1 LIKLFTYLKGDR
13 VIWMIAFILAAV
25 SLLSV
30 YSSISSLA
38 YKHYDGN
45 TLHYLFKHGTMLLA
59 GIVIIYYVHR
69 IKYKYF
75 SRLSQL
81 AIWISAFILVYTL
94 LFGSNVNDASRW
106 IRIPIIGQSFQ
117 PSDFAKIAL
126 ITFVARILAH
136 KQDVIHSFKEGVLPV
151 LIPIIVICGL
161 ILPANFST
169 AVLLFGVCLVL
180 MFVGRVQIK
189 HLALVVGGGLAGFS
203 LLLLIAG
210 TMPEVLPRLD
220 TWKNRIVNWQNPDD
234 EANYQIDHAMMAIEA
249 GGVLPNGPGHGDSRN
264 YLPHPYSDMIY
275 AFIIEEYG
283 SILGGIGVMLLYL
296 ILLFRAVRIAISCQ
310 KTFGALLVIGLTF
323 SIVFQ
328 ALVNMA
334 VAVNLVPVT
343 GQPMPLVSMGG
354 TSTWLTCLAIGMILS
369 VSRGME
375 EEDKEDTK
383 PKTKPVKKSD
393 YAIA

>member
-1 LIKLFTYLKGDR
+1 
-13 VIWMIAFILAAV
+13 MIAFILAAV

-45 TLHYLFKHGTMLLA
+45 TLHYLFKHGTMLLLGLA
-59 GIVIIYYVHR
+59 IIYYVHR

-81 AIWISAFILVYTL
+81 AIWISAFLLLYTL
-94 LFGSNVNDASRW
+94 VFGANVNDASRW
-106 IRIPIIGQSFQ
+106 LVIPIIGQSFQ

-126 ITFVARILAH
+126 ITFVARILAQ
-136 KQDVIHSFKEGVLPV
+136 KQEKISSFKEGVLPV
-151 LIPIIVICGL
+151 LLPIVVVCGL

-169 AVLLFGVCLVL
+169 AVLLFGVCLVI
-180 MFVGRVQIK
+180 MFVGRVAIK
-189 HLALVVGGGLAGFS
+189 HIALVVGSGVVGFG
-203 LLLLIAG
+203 LLLMLAG
-210 TMPEVLPRLD
+210 TMPNVLPRLD

-249 GGVLPNGPGHGDSRN
+249 RGILPNGPGHGDSRN

-296 ILLFRAVRIAISCQ
+296 ILLFRAVRISIHCER
-310 KTFGALLVIGLTF
+310 TFGSLLVIGLTF

-343 GQPMPLVSMGG
+343 GQPMPLISMGG

-369 VSRGME
+369 VSRGGE
-375 EEDKEDTK
+375 EEEKVSAKVKIDKSTG
-383 PKTKPVKKSD
+383 
-393 YAIA
+393 YAVS

>member
-1 LIKLFTYLKGDR
+1 
-13 VIWMIAFILAAV
+13 
-25 SLLSV
+25 
-30 YSSISSLA
+30 
-38 YKHYDGN
+38 
-45 TLHYLFKHGTMLLA
+45 MLLV
-59 GIVIIYYVHR
+59 GIGIIYYVHR

-75 SRLSQL
+75 SRISQL
-81 AIWISAFILVYTL
+81 AIWISAFLLLYTL
-94 LFGSNVNDASRW
+94 VFGANVNDASRW
-106 IRIPIIGQSFQ
+106 LRIPIIGQSFQ

-136 KQDVIHSFKEGVLPV
+136 KQDKITSFKEGVIPV
-151 LIPIIVICGL
+151 LVPVVVVCGL

-169 AVLLFGVCLVL
+169 AFLLFAVCLVI
-180 MFVGRVQIK
+180 MFVGRVSLK
-189 HLALVVGGGLAGFS
+189 HIGLVVGSGVVGFG
-203 LLLLIAG
+203 LLLTIAS
-210 TMPEVLPRLD
+210 TMPNVLPRLD

-249 GGVLPNGPGHGDSRN
+249 GGILPNGPGHGNSRN

-283 SILGGIGVMLLYL
+283 SVLGGFGVLLLYL
-296 ILLFRAVRIAISCQ
+296 ILLYRAVKISIHCER
-310 KTFGALLVIGLTF
+310 TFGSLLVIGLTF

-354 TSTWLTCLAIGMILS
+354 TSTWLTCLALGMILS
-369 VSRGME
+369 VSRGLEPEKSSESTVM
-375 EEDKEDTK
+375 DK
-383 PKTKPVKKSD
+383 KTGHV
-393 YAIA
+393 IA

>member
-1 LIKLFTYLKGDR
+1 
-13 VIWMIAFILAAV
+13 MIALLLAAV

-45 TLHYLFKHGTMLLA
+45 TLHYLFKHGTMLLV
-59 GIVIIYYVHR
+59 GIGIIYYVHR

-75 SRLSQL
+75 SRISQL
-81 AIWISAFILVYTL
+81 AIWISAFLLLYTL
-94 LFGSNVNDASRW
+94 VFGANVNDASRW
-106 IRIPIIGQSFQ
+106 LRIPIIGQSFQ

-136 KQDVIHSFKEGVLPV
+136 KQDKITSFKEGVIPV
-151 LIPIIVICGL
+151 LVPVVVVCGL

-169 AVLLFGVCLVL
+169 AFLLFAVCLVI
-180 MFVGRVQIK
+180 MFVGRVSLK
-189 HLALVVGGGLAGFS
+189 HIGLVVGSGVVGFG
-203 LLLLIAG
+203 LLLTIAS
-210 TMPEVLPRLD
+210 TMPNVLPRLD

-249 GGVLPNGPGHGDSRN
+249 GGILPNGPGHGNSRN

-283 SILGGIGVMLLYL
+283 SVLGGFGVLLLYL
-296 ILLFRAVRIAISCQ
+296 ILLYRAVKISIHCER
-310 KTFGALLVIGLTF
+310 TFGSLLVIGLTF

-354 TSTWLTCLAIGMILS
+354 TSTWLTCLALGMILS
-369 VSRGME
+369 VSRGLEPEKSSESTVM
-375 EEDKEDTK
+375 DK
-383 PKTKPVKKSD
+383 KTGHV
-393 YAIA
+393 IA